1 MAFCE
6 QDEQARDGRY
16 WSTAELTLGFMRDLA
31 KLIQAHL
38 GVLGIE
44 RHEAKFGHGLA
55 DCLWSVLV
63 MAERC
68 GLDSESALERKIT

>member
-1 MAFCE
+1 
-6 QDEQARDGRY
+6 
-16 WSTAELTLGFMRDLA
+16 MRDLA